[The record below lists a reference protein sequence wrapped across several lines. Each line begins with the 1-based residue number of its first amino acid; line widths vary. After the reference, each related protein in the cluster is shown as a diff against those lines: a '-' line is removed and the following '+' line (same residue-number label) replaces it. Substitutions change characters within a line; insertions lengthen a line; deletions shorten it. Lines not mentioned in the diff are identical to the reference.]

1 MRKAKIAAIFSAAFL
16 IAMLAAFF
24 VFSSAAVKNNPGNKE
39 ITLGGKEILGVFV
52 VSVVAGAAAT
62 FLWVKKHPFV
72 ETLTPKM
79 VRRAVALFPTFN
91 QFSISY
97 LQRRLNI
104 KTFAVA
110 SELADELERQ
120 GYVRKLPDYRWD
132 ILRECEATRIAP
144 QVFSMNSVDAM
155 EGHRF
160 EYWCAE
166 VLRKNGFWNVEVT
179 RGSGDQGVDVFA
191 EKDGIKYA
199 IQCKCYTSD
208 LGNKPVQEV
217 NAGKAIY
224 HCQIGAVMTNRYFT
238 AGAKEAAEATGIL
251 LWDRDTV
258 QRMAQRANMV

>member
-1 MRKAKIAAIFSAAFL
+1 MRKAKIVAIFAAAFL
-16 IAMLAAFF
+16 VAMLTAFF
-24 VFSSAAVKNNPGNKE
+24 VFSSVAVKNDPGSGD
-39 ITLGGKEILGVFV
+39 ITLGGGEILGVLV
-52 VSVVAGAAAT
+52 VSVVAGAAAS
-62 FLWVKKHPFV
+62 FLWIKKHPFV
-72 ETLTPKM
+72 ETLTPNM

-91 QFSISY
+91 QFSVSY

-104 KTFAVA
+104 KSFAVA
-110 SELADELERQ
+110 SELADELARQ

-144 QVFSMNSVDAM
+144 HVFSMNSVDAM

-166 VLRKNGFWNVEVT
+166 VLRKNGFENVEVT

-217 NAGKAIY
+217 NAGKVIY
-224 HCQIGAVMTNRYFT
+224 HCHIGAVMTNRYFT
-238 AGAKEAAEATGIL
+238 DGAKKAADANGIL
-251 LWDRDTV
+251 LWDRDIV
-258 QRMAQRANMV
+258 QQMAQRANMV